1 MAIAAA
7 NVALANLLDDC
18 SSAESIAHEFHHGVT
33 FRCSWTMVEVENSEV
48 GVAAVYAGMGQEEL
62 GLKSVNGLTLRQV
75 PHFFMAS
82 H

>member
-1 MAIAAA
+1 
-7 NVALANLLDDC
+7 
-18 SSAESIAHEFHHGVT
+18 
-33 FRCSWTMVEVENSEV
+33 MVEVENSEV